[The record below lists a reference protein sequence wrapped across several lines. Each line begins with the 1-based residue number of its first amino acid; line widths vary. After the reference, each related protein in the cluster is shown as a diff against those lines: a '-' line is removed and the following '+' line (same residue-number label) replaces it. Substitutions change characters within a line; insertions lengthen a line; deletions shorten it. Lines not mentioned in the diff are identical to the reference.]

1 MQKTF
6 AGLAILA
13 LVAGIAVRNYAP
25 GLGLVQEDPDA
36 IANCFLAMAIAYA
49 ATIFIWDW
57 LFDPEKLC
65 DPAYPARI
73 ASRLYV
79 KNGLLRRSVPM
90 VLPGPCPQM
99 NMKSSPSV
107 NSLVLMA
114 LISASWLP

>member
-1 MQKTF
+1 MRGEDSDDEIILALRARSRQLMQKTF

-57 LFDPEKLC
+57 LFDP
-65 DPAYPARI
+65 A
-73 ASRLYV
+73 
-79 KNGLLRRSVPM
+79 
-90 VLPGPCPQM
+90 Q
-99 NMKSSPSV
+99 
-107 NSLVLMA
+107 
-114 LISASWLP
+114 